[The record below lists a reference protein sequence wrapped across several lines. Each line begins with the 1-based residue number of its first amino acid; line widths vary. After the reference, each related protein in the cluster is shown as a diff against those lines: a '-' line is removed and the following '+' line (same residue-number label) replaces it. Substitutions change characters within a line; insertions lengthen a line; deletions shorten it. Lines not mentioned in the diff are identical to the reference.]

1 MCIVFCSVDVEVMRF
16 WKFVGFSCPV
26 CCLDSSFGGIL
37 EQVTEVGEAIGCCMA
52 LLLLLLLGHKS
63 FAEATH

>member
-1 MCIVFCSVDVEVMRF
+1 MEVMGF
-16 WKFVGFSCPV
+16 WKFVGFSCLGS
-26 CCLDSSFGGIL
+26 CLDCRFGGIL